1 MEIEELWRTIKS
13 ALGDNKW
20 LILGLCLVS
29 TATGVGITYAIPE
42 KYSATALV
50 LVRPQETLE
59 LSSGGS
65 SDREVLNLPA
75 SGSTLQVETPSK
87 TYIEVIRSRAVAER
101 IVRSLGLDRLPAPP
115 VSGFIGVLKD
125 RVRRIAYAARDLAMY
140 GRIVEVAPFER
151 AVAELIAN
159 ISLASVRDTFVFDIT
174 YVSGDPKQA
183 AAVANAAAQVF
194 VEYRSQDSERE
205 AKGRREF
212 VEQQLMETEQS
223 LLGSRRNLR
232 AYKERHRM
240 SSFEEERTE
249 QIKAVAALEAQL
261 EDTEVELAGALKQ
274 YTPANP
280 AVTRLQGRK
289 ERLLETLGQAHAQLK
304 ELPQQEADLAD
315 LALRVRTLESTYEF
329 LKKEFEQARFRE
341 ASRTTEIRVVS
352 PATVPTY
359 PVKPIK
365 VYYGAVA
372 LVMGLL
378 VSIGIALMLEVFD
391 ARIRTA
397 DDAARVLSVPVLATL
412 PRWKR

>member
-1 MEIEELWRTIKS
+1 MELEELWRTIKS

-20 LILGLCLVS
+20 LILGLCVVS
-29 TATGVGITYAIPE
+29 MATGVGISYAIPE

-65 SDREVLNLPA
+65 TDREVLNLPA

-115 VSGFIGVLKD
+115 VSGFVGILKD
-125 RVRRIAYAARDLAMY
+125 RVRRAVDVARDLAMY
-140 GRIVEVAPFER
+140 GRIVEINPFER

-194 VEYRSQDSERE
+194 VEYRSQDNERD

-212 VEQQLMETEQS
+212 VEKQLLETEQS
-223 LLGSRRNLR
+223 LLDGRHDLR
-232 AYKERHRM
+232 AYKERHKM
-240 SSFEEERTE
+240 ASFEEERTE

-261 EDTEVELAGALKQ
+261 EETEIELAGALQ
-274 YTPANP
+274 QFTPVNP
-280 AVTRLQGRK
+280 VVTRLQGRK
-289 ERLLETLGQAHAQLK
+289 ERLVETLGQTYTRLK
-304 ELPQQEADLAD
+304 ELPKQEADLAD
-315 LALRVRTLESTYEF
+315 LELRVRTLESTYEF

-341 ASRTTEIRVVS
+341 ASQTTEIRVVS

-365 VYYGAVA
+365 VYYGALA
-372 LVMGLL
+372 LLMGLL
-378 VSIGIALMLEVFD
+378 AGVGIALALELFD
-391 ARIRTA
+391 RRIRTG
-397 DDAARVLSVPVLATL
+397 DDAVRVLDVPVLATL